1 MPTQVDHLTNKVFH
15 PLIPHNKLLDMV
27 DLQVDPQEV
36 PQEDPQEDPL
46 GILAKVEVAFM
57 VDLPNLQGDTDHPI
71 LDMVGILEDIN
82 NHPMEIIRLLGLIK
96 DHHLHRK
103 VVQTTPLVVLFHLVL
118 CLVCISD

>member
-36 PQEDPQEDPL
+36 PQVVPQEDPL

-71 LDMVGILEDIN
+71 LDMVGILEAIN
-82 NHPMEIIRLLGLIK
+82 NHPMEIIHLLGLTK

-103 VVQTTPLVVLFHLVL
+103 VVQTIPLVVLFHLVL
-118 CLVCISD
+118 C

>member
-36 PQEDPQEDPL
+36 PQVDPQEDPL

-71 LDMVGILEDIN
+71 LDMVGILEVIN
-82 NHPMEIIRLLGLIK
+82 NHPMEIIHLLGHTK
-96 DHHLHRK
+96 DPHLHRK
-103 VVQTTPLVVLFHLVL
+103 VVQTTQVVVLFHLVL
-118 CLVCISD
+118 C

>member
-27 DLQVDPQEV
+27 DLQVDPQV
-36 PQEDPQEDPL
+36 VPQQDPQEDPQ

-71 LDMVGILEDIN
+71 LDMVGILEVIH
-82 NHPMEIIRLLGLIK
+82 NHLMEITPLLGLTK
-96 DHHLHRK
+96 DPHLHRK
-103 VVQTTPLVVLFHLVL
+103 VVQTTPLVVLFHPVL
-118 CLVCISD
+118 C